1 VSDSKAVISS
11 GIYIQG
17 QNLSE
22 EEKQQETAKFIEWY
36 ETYMRAFGREPQ
48 KWD

>member
-1 VSDSKAVISS
+1 VTNEK
-11 GIYIQG
+11 GLLKCGFYIEG
-17 QNLSE
+17 KILTE

-36 ETYMRAFGREPQ
+36 ESYMRAFGREPQ